1 MCAHRDIPSAA
12 DDCGGAPLSRPA
24 GPGAARY
31 ERAGAVAVIAI
42 RRPQRRNAIDGP
54 TAEAMVHAIRAFN
67 DDPEARVLLV
77 TGDDEAFCAG
87 ADLTS
92 LESLLPRVGKPEG
105 VFGARRFSPKPAI
118 AAISGWCLGG
128 GVTLATWCDLRI
140 AADTARFAFPD
151 RQWGVPILDG
161 GADRLAAIIGLGRA
175 LDLILT
181 GREISAATALAI
193 GLVTEVV
200 APGEHLTRALEIAER
215 IASFPQPT
223 LLADRWGLL
232 EGLDQR
238 MELTAQRDLRTL
250 TEVAAETQQASARF
264 TSAGRG
270 D

>member
-1 MCAHRDIPSAA
+1 MIGS
-12 DDCGGAPLSRPA
+12 SPA
-24 GPGAARY
+24 ELGAARY
-31 ERAGAVAVIAI
+31 ERVGAVAVIAI

-54 TAEAMVHAIRAFN
+54 TAEAMVQAVRAFN
-67 DDPEARVLLV
+67 DDPDARVLVV
-77 TGDDEAFCAG
+77 TGDEEAFCAG

-92 LESLLPRVGKPEG
+92 LQSLRPRAGKPEG

-140 AADTARFAFPD
+140 AADTARFGFPD

-175 LDLILT
+175 LDLVLT
-181 GREISAATALAI
+181 GREVSAATALAM

-200 APGEHLTRALEIAER
+200 PPGELVTRALEIAER
-215 IASFPQPT
+215 IASFPQAT

-232 EGLDQR
+232 EELDQR
-238 MELTAQRDLRTL
+238 MEFTAQRDVRTL
-250 TEVAAETQQASARF
+250 KEVGGDAEQASARF
-264 TSAGRG
+264 TSGGREG
-270 D
+270 